1 MVSYNQILDIAREEI
16 TQFPVTLTE
25 VKNFCKIDI
34 SEGDT
39 FIEDDLI
46 PACVDEVES
55 YLGINLVKREVVV
68 SLNNCNGGVYFPY
81 GPVAELDELLD
92 EDGDEIL
99 AADYK
104 TVGTNWMQLKEPK
117 YRQMQ
122 ATYQGG
128 YETLPLVIKRGLLE
142 NIFYNYDL
150 RKGVEGTP
158 KWKETLKKYR
168 RV

>member
-55 YLGINLVKREVVV
+55 YLGINLVKREVIVN
-68 SLNNCNGGVYFPY
+68 LNNCNGGVYFPY

-104 TVGTNWMQLKEPK
+104 TVGTNWMQLK
-117 YRQMQ
+117 R
-122 ATYQGG
+122 A
-128 YETLPLVIKRGLLE
+128 
-142 NIFYNYDL
+142 
-150 RKGVEGTP
+150 
-158 KWKETLKKYR
+158 
-168 RV
+168 